1 MSVYRTIA
9 SDYYIVELND
19 KGNIMAHLV
28 PTDPLYNQVLDKMV
42 KDFNE
47 ARLEQY
53 MGGKLKGRV
62 KSIRMKR
69 LKRVDEEER
78 PYIRI
83 SVETH
88 PGTVRLTKKIRG
100 IIDDYITAQ
109 FCDGWGESVFYP
121 MSWTIA
127 GRSLSIM

>member
-9 SDYYIVELND
+9 SDYYIVELNA

-42 KDFNE
+42 NDFNE

-53 MGGKLKGRV
+53 MGGKLKGKV

-69 LKRVDEEER
+69 LKKVDEEER

-83 SVETH
+83 SVETY
-88 PGTVRLTKKIRG
+88 PGAVRLTKKVRD
-100 IIDDYITAQ
+100 IIDDYISAQ

-121 MSWTIA
+121 QKWEIA
-127 GRSLSIM
+127 DRWLAIM